1 MGRSRWSLYCALSI
15 RVKVFGPD
23 NIFVAETL
31 DGLAKVCEQTARAAE
46 AREIS
51 ARATRIRAQATTA
64 DR

>member
-1 MGRSRWSLYCALSI
+1 LAI